1 MRHHPS
7 TLKPKHAV
15 LAIALVLTL
24 LSLALALPVSATQ
37 SGMGRAGRI
46 EPRTAQDGIG
56 AGDDLIDRGRDI
68 LDDMPMPDAQDGD
81 TSDDHDGNIAND
93 PNGNADDGI
102 ANDDIADNGADR
114 DNAHDLSREPMD
126 TAGILPWII
135 GALVVL
141 AIVFVVLALL
151 PKKRQSR

>member
-7 TLKPKHAV
+7 TLNLKHTV
-15 LAIALVLTL
+15 LALALVLTL
-24 LSLALALPVSATQ
+24 LSLALALPVSAAQ
-37 SGMGRAGRI
+37 SGMGHAGLI
-46 EPRTAQDGIG
+46 EPRTAQDGHG
-56 AGDDLIDRGRDI
+56 AGDGLIDRGRDI

-93 PNGNADDGI
+93 PNDGI
-102 ANDDIADNGADR
+102 AKDDLAPDDATGDT
-114 DNAHDLSREPMD
+114 AHDLSREPMD

-141 AIVFVVLALL
+141 AIVLVVLAFL
-151 PKKRQSR
+151 PKKRQPR